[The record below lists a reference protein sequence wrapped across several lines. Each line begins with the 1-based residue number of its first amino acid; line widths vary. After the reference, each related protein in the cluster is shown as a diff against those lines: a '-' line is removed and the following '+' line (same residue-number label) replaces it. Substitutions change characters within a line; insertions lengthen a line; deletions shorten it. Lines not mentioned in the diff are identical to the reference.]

1 MNVMNRYTPS
11 ARFGDAEPRGSAQ
24 PRGAWERGRRVLLI
38 AIVLLVPAAAQAQFR
53 DPSSSLTRNNPSFL
67 KAFREVVAKPG
78 ASTVRIQCDGKDTA
92 LGMVVGPDGW
102 ILTKANDLKGDIT
115 VKLRDGTTF
124 DARWVGM
131 HQQHDV
137 ALLKIETSGLK
148 PVDFTES
155 KNVGV
160 GNWVACV
167 GVGDDP
173 AAVGVISVA
182 SRNIVVPKGGMNFAQ
197 GDLSKTGYLGVSLD
211 QGDGH
216 PVIKQVM
223 PNTPAAKVEL
233 KEDDLVIELNGI
245 AMGDPDQFIKEIGKH
260 KPGDVVTVKVRR
272 GDAEM
277 TMKPKLDRRPP
288 SMFRGEMQNR
298 MGSELSSRRWGYPTI
313 LQHDSVVKPQDCG
326 GPIVDLE
333 GRVIGINICREGRT
347 SSWAV
352 PSEVL
357 QPLLLDMMSGQLPPK
372 TEAAKLT
379 PDQQLERARKALKNV
394 EAERAALEKKIA
406 QSKAEIA
413 RLEGELKKETLTQAP
428 RPVGPQAKQAAV
440 APTREEE
447 KVAQSVEEVLKLVQQ
462 RLAVMKDV
470 ASAKWLAKIP
480 VADPEREA
488 EVTAQLVKKGE
499 QLGVKV
505 ALVRS
510 FVGAQLSASRQLQE
524 SFFEQWRK
532 DNAAVKVSADLQK
545 DLRPKIDQITNDL
558 LAALAKLEPH
568 LDKPAVQQLLRDR
581 APVLV
586 SGDGITD
593 AVRSQALAPLVR
605 K

>member
-1 MNVMNRYTPS
+1 MNVSCRYTSS
-11 ARFGDAEPRGSAQ
+11 ARFGEAESRRAAPSAGASIRRG
-24 PRGAWERGRRVLLI
+24 GRFLLLVLL
-38 AIVLLVPAAAQAQFR
+38 AFPAAAQAQFR
-53 DPSSSLTRNNPSFL
+53 DPSASLTRSNPSFL
-67 KAFREVVAKPG
+67 KAFREVVAKPS
-78 ASTVRIQCDGKDTA
+78 ASTVRVQCDGKDTA
-92 LGMVVGPDGW
+92 LGMIVGPDGW
-102 ILTKANDLKGDIT
+102 ILTKANDLRGDVT
-115 VKLRDGTTF
+115 VRLRDGQTF

-131 HQQHDV
+131 HQENDL
-137 ALLKIETSGLK
+137 ALLKIDASGLK

-155 KNVGV
+155 KGVAVGS
-160 GNWVACV
+160 WVACV

-182 SRNIVVPKGGMNFAQ
+182 SRNLPASKGGMNFAQ
-197 GDLSKTGYLGVSLD
+197 GDLSKVGYLGVSLE

-216 PVIKQVM
+216 PVVKQIM
-223 PNTPAAKVEL
+223 PNTPAAKVGL
-233 KEDDLVIELNGI
+233 KEDDLIIELNAI
-245 AMGDPDQFIKEIGKH
+245 PMGDPEQFIKEIGKH
-260 KPGDVVTVKVRR
+260 KPGDTVTLKIRR
-272 GDAEM
+272 GDEEM
-277 TMKPKLDRRPP
+277 TKTAKLDRRPP
-288 SMFRGEMQNR
+288 SMLRGEMQNR
-298 MGSELSSRRWGYPTI
+298 MGSELSSRRTGYPTI

-357 QPLLLDMMSGQLPPK
+357 QPLLFDMMSGRLPPK
-372 TEAAKLT
+372 VEAAKLT
-379 PDQQLERARKALKNV
+379 PAQQLDRAKKALKNI
-394 EAERAALEKKIA
+394 EAERAALDKRIA
-406 QSKAEIA
+406 DSKTEIA
-413 RLEGELKKETLTQAP
+413 RLQSALKKDDTAQAP
-428 RPVGPQAKQAAV
+428 RPEGPRAKQAST
-440 APTREEE
+440 TREEE
-447 KVAQSVEEVLKLVQQ
+447 KVAQSVEEVLKLMQQ

-470 ASAKWLAKIP
+470 ASAKWLAKVP

-499 QLGVKV
+499 QLGLKN
-505 ALVRS
+505 ALVRG
-510 FVGAQLSASRQLQE
+510 FVGAQLNASKQLQE

-532 DNAAVKVSADLQK
+532 DSAAVKVSADLQK

>member
-1 MNVMNRYTPS
+1 MNAICRSTSS
-11 ARFGDAEPRGSAQ
+11 ARFGGAESR
-24 PRGAWERGRRVLLI
+24 RGAPWAGVSVRRRGVLLLLALL
-38 AIVLLVPAAAQAQFR
+38 AIPAAAQAQFR
-53 DPSSSLTRNNPSFL
+53 DPSASLTRSDPGFL
-67 KAFREVVAKPG
+67 KAFREVVAKPS
-78 ASTVRIQCDGKDTA
+78 ASTVRVQCDGKDTA

-102 ILTKANDLKGDIT
+102 ILTKANDLHGDIA
-115 VKLRDGTTF
+115 VRLRDGRTF

-131 HQQHDV
+131 HQDHDL
-137 ALLKIETSGLK
+137 ALLKIETSGLT
-148 PVDFTES
+148 PIDFTES
-155 KNVGV
+155 KNVAV
-160 GNWVACV
+160 GSWVACV

-182 SRNIVVPKGGMNFAQ
+182 SRNLPTSKGGMNLAQ
-197 GDLSKTGYLGVSLD
+197 GDLSKIGYLGVSLE

-216 PVIKQVM
+216 PVVKQIM
-223 PNTPAAKVEL
+223 PDTPAAKVGL
-233 KEDDLVIELNGI
+233 KEDDLIIELNTI
-245 AMGDPDQFIKEIGKH
+245 PMGDPEQFSKEIGKH
-260 KPGDVVTVKVRR
+260 KPGDTVTLKVRR
-272 GDAEM
+272 GDEEM
-277 TMKPKLDRRPP
+277 TLSPKLARRPP
-288 SMFRGEMQNR
+288 SMLRGEMQNR

-326 GPIVDLE
+326 GPIVDLD

-357 QPLLLDMMSGQLPPK
+357 QPLLLDMMSGRLPPK
-372 TEAAKLT
+372 VEAAKLT
-379 PDQQLERARKALKNV
+379 PAQQLERAKKALKNI
-394 EAERAALEKKIA
+394 EAERAALDKKVTD
-406 QSKAEIA
+406 SKAEIA
-413 RLEGELKKETLTQAP
+413 RLESALKKDATAQAP
-428 RPVGPQAKQAAV
+428 RPSGGQAKQAAST
-440 APTREEE
+440 TREEE
-447 KVAQSVEEVLKLVQQ
+447 NVAQSVEEVLKLMQQ

-470 ASAKWLAKIP
+470 ASAKWLAKVP

-499 QLGVKV
+499 QLGLKN
-505 ALVRS
+505 ALVRG
-510 FVGAQLSASRQLQE
+510 FVGAQLGASKQLQE

-532 DNAAVKVSADLQK
+532 DSAAVKVSADLQK

-558 LAALAKLEPH
+558 LAALARLEPH

>member
-1 MNVMNRYTPS
+1 M
-11 ARFGDAEPRGSAQ
+11 
-24 PRGAWERGRRVLLI
+24 
-38 AIVLLVPAAAQAQFR
+38 VLLVMLTVSAAAQAQFR
-53 DPSSSLTRNNPSFL
+53 DPSASLTRSNPSFL
-67 KAFREVVAKPG
+67 KAFREVVAKPSE
-78 ASTVRIQCDGKDTA
+78 STVRIQCDGKDTA

-102 ILTKANDLKGDIT
+102 VLTKANDLKGDLS
-115 VKLRDGTTF
+115 VKLRDGKSY

-131 HQQHDV
+131 HQQHDL
-137 ALLKIETSGLK
+137 ALLKIEAGGLK
-148 PVDFTES
+148 PVNFTES

-182 SRNIVVPKGGMNFAQ
+182 SRNLPASKGGMNFAQ

-233 KEDDLVIELNGI
+233 KEDDLIIELNGI
-245 AMGDPDQFIKEIGKH
+245 RMGDPDQFVKEIGKH
-260 KPGDVVTVKVRR
+260 KPGDTVTLKVRR
-272 GDAEM
+272 GEAEM
-277 TMKPKLDRRPP
+277 TMRPKLDRRPP
-288 SMFRGEMQNR
+288 SMMRGEQQNR
-298 MGSELSSRRWGYPTI
+298 MGSELSSRRGGYPTI

-333 GRVIGINICREGRT
+333 GRVIGINICRAGRT
-347 SSWAV
+347 ESWAV

-357 QPLLLDMMSGQLPPK
+357 QPLLLDMMSGRLPPK
-372 TEAAKLT
+372 VEAAELT
-379 PDQQLERARKALKNV
+379 PAQQLERARRALTNA
-394 EAERAALEKKIA
+394 EAERAALEKKVA
-406 QSKAEIA
+406 QSKADIA
-413 RLEGELKKETLTQAP
+413 RLEADLNQEPLAQAP
-428 RPVGPQAKQAAV
+428 RPVQPQAKQAAV
-440 APTREEE
+440 APTEEE
-447 KVAQSVEEVLKLVQQ
+447 RKVAAAVEEVLKLMQQ

-470 ASAKWLAKIP
+470 AGAKWLAKVP
-480 VADPEREA
+480 VPDPEREA

-499 QLGVKV
+499 ELGLKV
-505 ALVRS
+505 TLVRG
-510 FVGAQLSASRQLQE
+510 FVGAQLNASKQLQQ

-532 DNAAVKVSADLQK
+532 DDAPVKVSADLQK
-545 DLRPKIDQITNDL
+545 DLRPRIDQITNDL

-568 LDKPAVQQLLRDR
+568 LDKPAVQRLLRDR
-581 APVLV
+581 APLLV
-586 SGDGITD
+586 AGEGITD
-593 AVRSQALAPLVR
+593 AVRNQALAPLVR